1 MGHFYI
7 ELIHFRIVE
16 SGVDF
21 DVTDYHLSIIIRPR
35 IMGFYRYFNY
45 YEKMANF
52 VLYKQRILHNILLAI
67 V

>member
-21 DVTDYHLSIIIRPR
+21 DVTDYHLSIIIRPI
-35 IMGFYRYFNY
+35 IMDFIDISTIMKKWLILSYRD
-45 YEKMANF
+45 
-52 VLYKQRILHNILLAI
+52 
-67 V
+67 

>member
-21 DVTDYHLSIIIRPR
+21 DMTENAFLS
-35 IMGFYRYFNY
+35 M
-45 YEKMANF
+45 
-52 VLYKQRILHNILLAI
+52 AI
-67 V
+67 VARVRRNLCG